1 MTTFQDGPAQGK
13 TLMLRRCPFFLR
25 VVTKRGEI
33 DALDQI
39 GDTPSPAES
48 IHVYL
53 RQPGAAMNAIHLNTG
68 RKPGGGWFARADYKL
83 SPVQPPE
90 RWRNAMPR
98 LAKALHKTKP
108 RVERMRARLDA
119 IRARRAG
126 KPKCPSWAMP

>member
-13 TLMLRRCPFFLR
+13 TLMLQRCPFFLR
-25 VVTKRGEI
+25 VVTKRGAL
-33 DALDQI
+33 DALDQV

-90 RWRNAMPR
+90 PILRNNADWQAWCQSSP
-98 LAKALHKTKP
+98 LGAEAKPVHN
-108 RVERMRARLDA
+108 
-119 IRARRAG
+119 
-126 KPKCPSWAMP
+126 